1 MLGEN
6 ARKIRQ
12 SRIAASLAATVL
24 ALAAHMHPAAATGP
38 RPLDAGAIDIPY
50 PGAPSWNLE
59 TYLLSSGNVIVADS
73 EFDLPG
79 ADDAGAVFLYDGATG
94 ALISRLT
101 GTSFDGSP
109 ESQVTLLSNANF
121 VINSTQWR
129 LDADVIVRLLTGD
142 DLTKQRK
149 AVELFERVERGE
161 LVLRTP
167 VTTIAEV
174 VYVLSSPRLYKVER
188 SAVAEMLQTLIRL
201 PGFEV
206 DSQAEVMA
214 ALDLFAQTRLDFGD
228 AFIAAGML
236 LAQEKTLYSYDRDFD
251 KLDAVTRV
259 EP

>member
-1 MLGEN
+1 M
-6 ARKIRQ
+6 
-12 SRIAASLAATVL
+12 S
-24 ALAAHMHPAAATGP
+24 
-38 RPLDAGAIDIPY
+38 
-50 PGAPSWNLE
+50 AP
-59 TYLLSSGNVIVADS
+59 
-73 EFDLPG
+73 
-79 ADDAGAVFLYDGATG
+79 
-94 ALISRLT
+94 
-101 GTSFDGSP
+101 
-109 ESQVTLLSNANF
+109 F
-121 VINSTQWR
+121 V
-129 LDADVIVRLLTGD
+129 DADVIVRLLTGD
-142 DLTKQRK
+142 ALTKQRK

-167 VTTIAEV
+167 VTTIADV

-228 AFIAAGML
+228 ALIAAGML

>member
-1 MLGEN
+1 M
-6 ARKIRQ
+6 
-12 SRIAASLAATVL
+12 S
-24 ALAAHMHPAAATGP
+24 
-38 RPLDAGAIDIPY
+38 
-50 PGAPSWNLE
+50 AP
-59 TYLLSSGNVIVADS
+59 
-73 EFDLPG
+73 
-79 ADDAGAVFLYDGATG
+79 
-94 ALISRLT
+94 
-101 GTSFDGSP
+101 
-109 ESQVTLLSNANF
+109 F
-121 VINSTQWR
+121 V
-129 LDADVIVRLLTGD
+129 DADVIVRLLTGD

-167 VTTIAEV
+167 VTTIADV
-174 VYVLSSPRLYKVER
+174 VYVLSSSRLYKVER

-228 AFIAAGML
+228 ALIAAGML

>member
-79 ADDAGAVFLYDGATG
+79 ADDAG

-228 AFIAAGML
+228 ALIAAGML